1 MILTALLL
9 CGALTVKKQDLS
21 YYCAKL
27 FETICLVEEPNKQS
41 FKSHSPLCIKYLDMV
56 SSSCIWFC
64 GLRIDI
70 YLSWFGDL
78 KMWPQ

>member
-27 FETICLVEEPNKQS
+27 FETICLVEEPNKKS
-41 FKSHSPLCIKYLDMV
+41 FKSHSEISGFSNYY
-56 SSSCIWFC
+56 IT
-64 GLRIDI
+64 R
-70 YLSWFGDL
+70 
-78 KMWPQ
+78 